1 MAIDQLQDRIRKFKN
16 PSVIDFNLFPEHI
29 PSFIQE
35 RETFFVSA
43 YEYFCTEL
51 LEGLKE
57 TVPAV
62 RFSMNMMALYGVDG
76 IIVLEKLLQKAKD
89 LGYYVIMDANGIHTQ
104 QDAQRTAN
112 LLFSESCG
120 LCFDGLVLDAYIGSD
135 AIRPFCEKQ
144 KQVNKDI
151 FVLVRT
157 PNKSASDLQDLLTG
171 SRHVHTAAADIIN
184 RFSEGNAEKCGY
196 SPVAAVMAAN
206 NADGLRNLRS
216 KHKSVF
222 MLVDGYDYSNAN
234 AKNCSYAFDR
244 LGYGAAACAGVSVTA
259 AWQEQPVEEREF
271 VKLARESAERMKK
284 NLTRYVTIL

>member
-1 MAIDQLQDRIRKFKN
+1 MAINQLQDKIRKLKN
-16 PSVIDFNLFPEHI
+16 PSVVDFNLFPEHI

-35 RETFFVSA
+35 RDTFFVSA

-51 LEGLKE
+51 LEGLKD

-62 RFSMNMMALYGVDG
+62 RFSLNMMSLYGVDG
-76 IIVLEKLLQKAKD
+76 LIVLEKLLQKAKD
-89 LGYYVIMDANGIHTQ
+89 LGFYVILDAPGVYSST
-104 QDAQRTAN
+104 DAQRTAN
-112 LLFSESCG
+112 LLFAESCN

-151 FVLVRT
+151 FVLART

-171 SRHVHTAAADIIN
+171 SRLVHAATEDIVN

-222 MLVDGYDYSNAN
+222 MLVDGYDYNNAN
-234 AKNCSYAFDR
+234 AKNCSLAFDR
-244 LGYGAAACAGVSVTA
+244 LGYGAAVCAGVSITA
-259 AWQEQPVEEREF
+259 AWQENPAEEREF

-284 NLTRYVTIL
+284 NLIRYVTIL